1 MQYGYF
7 DDKKRE
13 YVIETPATPL
23 PWINYLGSQEFF
35 SLISNT
41 AGGYCFYRDAKLQ
54 RLLRYRYNNVPA
66 DVGARFFYIKEA
78 GKGPW
83 SPTFHPMDA
92 ELDSYRCRHGM
103 GYTVFETAKDGIAAD
118 MTFFVPIGEN

>member
-41 AGGYCFYRDAKLQ
+41 AGGYCFYRDAKLE
-54 RLLRYRYNNVPA
+54 RILRYRYNSVPA
-66 DVGARFFYIKEA
+66 DIGGRFFYIKEE
-78 GKGPW
+78 GKPF
-83 SPTFHPMDA
+83 PVECQFCDTVYTFTPEDIKNI
-92 ELDSYRCRHGM
+92 LKN
-103 GYTVFETAKDGIAAD
+103 V
-118 MTFFVPIGEN
+118 